1 MAGHQELTS
10 CLPMKLYVSF
20 AARIRAMIDEGVLRP
35 GDKIF
40 SVRQASQKYS
50 LSISTVL
57 RAYLLLEQEG
67 IISSHPQS
75 GYYVTQRK
83 RLKQRG
89 SPLAKDINLAEVD
102 ASKLVL
108 TTLKSIREFGTV
120 PLGSPFPDPQLF
132 PLKKIHQYEKAL
144 TDDEGE
150 WGILSDLPPGNE
162 MLRQQIARRYLFHGM
177 DISPDDIV
185 ITHGATEA
193 ITLCLQAVA
202 KPGAT
207 IVLESPGYYALAH
220 TVERL
225 GMQVLELH
233 TDPESGLDLDALRAT
248 ISATNIAAVVLTA
261 NFQNPLGF
269 VMPDTKKQ
277 ALVALLAEQQ
287 IPLIEDD
294 VYSELY
300 FSDEPPKPT
309 KAFDHEGLVLHCSS
323 FSKCLTPGYRV
334 GWTVAGRYRQEVE
347 RLMFL
352 SSLSLPSAPQI
363 AIAKFMQRDSF
374 EQHLKQLRHTLRSQ
388 YILMRNVIEES
399 FPAGTE
405 LSVPKGGYVIWVRL
419 PPQLDALDLYRAAI
433 DNGITVAPGS
443 IFSRQK
449 HLTHYIRLNFSHLWS
464 LAIEQAVRQ
473 LGKLACELLD
483 ESQQYRS

>member
-1 MAGHQELTS
+1 
-10 CLPMKLYVSF
+10 MKLYVSF

-35 GDKIF
+35 GDRIF
-40 SVRQASQKYS
+40 SVRQASQQYE

-67 IISSHPQS
+67 VISSHPQS
-75 GYYVTQRK
+75 GYYVTPRK
-83 RLKQRG
+83 RLQQRHA
-89 SPLAKDINLAEVD
+89 SPLAKDINLSEID

-144 TDDEGE
+144 TDDQGE
-150 WGILSDLPPGNE
+150 WGVLSDLPPGNE
-162 MLRQQIARRYLFHGM
+162 SLRQQIARRYLANGM
-177 DISPDDIV
+177 DASPDDIV

-202 KPGAT
+202 KAGDMIA
-207 IVLESPGYYALAH
+207 LESPGYYALAH

-225 GMQVLELH
+225 GMKVVEVR
-233 TDPESGLDLDALRAT
+233 TDPESGIDLDALRAMT
-248 ISATNIAAVVLTA
+248 DNVRIAAVLLTT

-269 VMPDTKKQ
+269 VMPDAKKQ
-277 ALVALLAEQQ
+277 ALVAFLAEQN

-294 VYSELY
+294 VYGELY
-300 FSDEPPKPT
+300 FSDAPPLPA
-309 KAFDHEGLVLHCSS
+309 KAFDRAGMVLHCAS
-323 FSKCLTPGYRV
+323 FSKSLAPGYRV
-334 GWTVAGRYRQEVE
+334 GWTSAGRYRQEVE

-374 EQHLKQLRHTLRSQ
+374 DQHLKQLRHSLRSN
-388 YILMRNVIEES
+388 YVLMRNVIEQS
-399 FPAGTE
+399 FPAGTQ
-405 LSVPKGGYVIWVRL
+405 LSVPKGGYVIWVTL
-419 PPQLDALDLYRAAI
+419 PPALDALELYRAAI
-433 DNGITVAPGS
+433 NNGITVAPGT
-443 IFSRQK
+443 IFSRK
-449 HLTHYIRLNFSHLWS
+449 KDLTHFIRLNFSHLWT
-464 LAIEQAVRQ
+464 LAIEQAVREV
-473 LGKLACELLD
+473 GALACEMLAAGKTGLD
-483 ESQQYRS
+483 

>member
-1 MAGHQELTS
+1 
-10 CLPMKLYVSF
+10 MKLYVSF

-40 SVRQASQKYS
+40 SVRQASQKYG

-57 RAYLLLEQEG
+57 RGYLLLEQEG

-75 GYYVTQRK
+75 GYYVTPRK
-83 RLKQRG
+83 RLQQRNT
-89 SPLAKDINLAEVD
+89 SPLSKDINLSEVD

-162 MLRQQIARRYLFHGM
+162 MLRQQIARRYLANDM
-177 DISPDDIV
+177 DVSPDDIV

-202 KPGAT
+202 KAGDIIA
-207 IVLESPGYYALAH
+207 LEAPGYYALAH

-225 GMQVLELH
+225 GMKVAELR
-233 TDPESGLDLDALRAT
+233 TDPESGIDLDALRAT
-248 ISATNIAAVVLTA
+248 TDNVRIAAVVLTT

-269 VMPDTKKQ
+269 VMPDAKKQ
-277 ALVALLAEQQ
+277 ALVEFLAEQQ

-294 VYSELY
+294 VYGELY
-300 FSDEPPKPT
+300 FSETAPKPA
-309 KAFDHEGLVLHCSS
+309 KAFDRSGLVLHCSS
-323 FSKCLTPGYRV
+323 FSKSLAPGYRV
-334 GWTVAGRYRQEVE
+334 GWTSAGRYRQEVE

-352 SSLSLPSAPQI
+352 NSLSLPSAPQI

-388 YILMRNVIEES
+388 YVLIRNVIAES
-399 FPAGTE
+399 FPVGTQ
-405 LSVPKGGYVIWVRL
+405 LSEPKGGYVIWVKL
-419 PPQLDALDLYRAAI
+419 PAQLDALALYRLAI
-433 DNGITVAPGS
+433 DNGITVAPGT
-443 IFSRQK
+443 IFSRK
-449 HLTHYIRLNFSHLWS
+449 KDLTHYIRLNFSHLWT
-464 LAIEQAVRQ
+464 LAIEQAVRDV
-473 LGKLACELLD
+473 GALAHDMLA
-483 ESQQYRS
+483 SHVPQG

>member
-1 MAGHQELTS
+1 
-10 CLPMKLYVSF
+10 MKLYVSF
-20 AARIRAMIDEGVLRP
+20 AARIRAMIDEGVLKP
-35 GDKIF
+35 ADKIF
-40 SVRQASQKYS
+40 SVRQASQKYG

-67 IISSHPQS
+67 VISSHPQS
-75 GYYVTQRK
+75 GYYVTPRK
-83 RLKQRG
+83 RLQQRSA
-89 SPLAKDINLAEVD
+89 SPLAKDLNLSEVD

-150 WGILSDLPPGNE
+150 WGVLSDLPPGNE
-162 MLRQQIARRYLFHGM
+162 MLRQQIARRYLASGI
-177 DISPDDIV
+177 DVSPDDIV

-202 KPGAT
+202 KAGDT
-207 IVLESPGYYALAH
+207 IALESPGYYALAH

-225 GMQVLELH
+225 GMKVAEIR
-233 TDPESGLDLDALRAT
+233 TDPESGIDLDALRAAAADT
-248 ISATNIAAVVLTA
+248 RIAAVILTA

-269 VMPDTKKQ
+269 VMPEAKKQ
-277 ALVALLAEQQ
+277 ALVEFLAEQD

-300 FSDEPPKPT
+300 FSNEPPLPA
-309 KAFDHEGLVLHCSS
+309 KAYDRSGMVLHCSS
-323 FSKCLTPGYRV
+323 FSKSLAPGYRV
-334 GWTVAGRYRQEVE
+334 GWTSAGRYRQEVE

-352 SSLSLPSAPQI
+352 NSLSLTSAPQI

-374 EQHLKQLRHTLRSQ
+374 EQHLKQLRHTLRSN
-388 YILMRNVIEES
+388 YVLIRNVIEQS
-399 FPAGTE
+399 FPIGTE
-405 LSVPKGGYVIWVRL
+405 LSVPKGGYVVWVKL
-419 PPQLDALDLYRAAI
+419 PPAIDALKLYRTAI

-443 IFSRQK
+443 IFSRK
-449 HLTHYIRLNFSHLWS
+449 KDLTHYIRLNFSHLWT
-464 LAIEQAVRQ
+464 LAIEQAVRDV
-473 LGKLACELLD
+473 GALACEMLASARP
-483 ESQQYRS
+483 SQDDDTSD

>member
-1 MAGHQELTS
+1 
-10 CLPMKLYVSF
+10 MKLYVSF

-35 GDKIF
+35 GDRIF
-40 SVRQASQKYS
+40 SVRQASQQYE

-67 IISSHPQS
+67 VISSHPQS
-75 GYYVTQRK
+75 GYYVTPRK
-83 RLKQRG
+83 RLQQRHA
-89 SPLAKDINLAEVD
+89 SPLAKDINLSEID

-144 TDDEGE
+144 TDDQGE
-150 WGILSDLPPGNE
+150 WGVLSDLPPGNE
-162 MLRQQIARRYLFHGM
+162 SLRQQIARRYLANGM
-177 DISPDDIV
+177 DASPDDIV

-202 KPGAT
+202 KAGDMIA
-207 IVLESPGYYALAH
+207 LESPGYYALAH

-225 GMQVLELH
+225 GMKVVEVR
-233 TDPESGLDLDALRAT
+233 TDPVSGIDLDALRAMT
-248 ISATNIAAVVLTA
+248 DNVRIAAVLLTT

-269 VMPDTKKQ
+269 VMPDAKKQ
-277 ALVALLAEQQ
+277 ALVAFLAEQN

-294 VYSELY
+294 VYGELY
-300 FSDEPPKPT
+300 FSDAPPLPA
-309 KAFDHEGLVLHCSS
+309 KAFDRAGMVLHCAS
-323 FSKCLTPGYRV
+323 FSKSLAPGYRV
-334 GWTVAGRYRQEVE
+334 GWTSAGRYRQEVE

-374 EQHLKQLRHTLRSQ
+374 DQHLKQLRHSLRSN
-388 YILMRNVIEES
+388 YVLMRNVIEQS
-399 FPAGTE
+399 FPAGTQ
-405 LSVPKGGYVIWVRL
+405 LSVPKGGYVIWVTL
-419 PPQLDALDLYRAAI
+419 PPALDALELYRAAI
-433 DNGITVAPGS
+433 NNGITVAPGT
-443 IFSRQK
+443 IFSRK
-449 HLTHYIRLNFSHLWS
+449 KDLTHFIRLNFSHLWT
-464 LAIEQAVRQ
+464 LAIEQAVREV
-473 LGKLACELLD
+473 GALACEMLAAGKTGLD
-483 ESQQYRS
+483 

>member
-1 MAGHQELTS
+1 
-10 CLPMKLYVSF
+10 MKLYVSF

-35 GDKIF
+35 GDRIF
-40 SVRQASQKYS
+40 SVRQASQQYE

-67 IISSHPQS
+67 VISSHPQS
-75 GYYVTQRK
+75 GYYVTPRK
-83 RLKQRG
+83 RLQQRHA
-89 SPLAKDINLAEVD
+89 SPLAKDINLSEID

-144 TDDEGE
+144 TDDQGE
-150 WGILSDLPPGNE
+150 WGVLSDLPPGNE
-162 MLRQQIARRYLFHGM
+162 SLRQQIARRYLANGM
-177 DISPDDIV
+177 DASPDDIV

-202 KPGAT
+202 KAGDMIA
-207 IVLESPGYYALAH
+207 LESPGYYALAH

-225 GMQVLELH
+225 GMKVVEVR
-233 TDPESGLDLDALRAT
+233 TDPVSGIDLDALRAM
-248 ISATNIAAVVLTA
+248 ADNVRIAAVLLTT

-269 VMPDTKKQ
+269 VMPDAKKQ
-277 ALVALLAEQQ
+277 ALVAFLAEQN

-294 VYSELY
+294 VYGELY
-300 FSDEPPKPT
+300 FSDAPPLPA
-309 KAFDHEGLVLHCSS
+309 KAFDRAGMVLHCAS
-323 FSKCLTPGYRV
+323 FSKSLTPGYRV
-334 GWTVAGRYRQEVE
+334 GWTSAGRYRQEVE

-374 EQHLKQLRHTLRSQ
+374 DQHLKQLRHSLRSN
-388 YILMRNVIEES
+388 YVLMRNVIEQS
-399 FPAGTE
+399 FPAGTQ
-405 LSVPKGGYVIWVRL
+405 LSVPKGGYVIWVTL
-419 PPQLDALDLYRAAI
+419 PPALDALELYRAAI
-433 DNGITVAPGS
+433 NNGITVAPGT
-443 IFSRQK
+443 IFSRK
-449 HLTHYIRLNFSHLWS
+449 KDLTHFIRLNFSHLWT
-464 LAIEQAVRQ
+464 LAIEQAVREV
-473 LGKLACELLD
+473 GALACEMLAAGKTGLG
-483 ESQQYRS
+483 

>member
-1 MAGHQELTS
+1 
-10 CLPMKLYVSF
+10 MKLYVSF

-35 GDKIF
+35 GDRIF
-40 SVRQASQKYS
+40 SVRQASQQYE

-67 IISSHPQS
+67 VISSHPQS
-75 GYYVTQRK
+75 GYYVTPRK
-83 RLKQRG
+83 RLQQRHA
-89 SPLAKDINLAEVD
+89 SPLAKDINLSEID

-144 TDDEGE
+144 TDDQGE
-150 WGILSDLPPGNE
+150 WGVLSDLPPGNE
-162 MLRQQIARRYLFHGM
+162 SLRQQIARRYLANGM
-177 DISPDDIV
+177 DASPDDIV

-202 KPGAT
+202 KAGDMIA
-207 IVLESPGYYALAH
+207 LESPGYYALAH

-225 GMQVLELH
+225 GMKVVEVR
-233 TDPESGLDLDALRAT
+233 TDPVSGIDLDALRAMT
-248 ISATNIAAVVLTA
+248 DNVRIAAVLLTT

-269 VMPDTKKQ
+269 VMPDAKKQ
-277 ALVALLAEQQ
+277 ALVAFLAEQN

-294 VYSELY
+294 VYGELY
-300 FSDEPPKPT
+300 FSDAPPLPA
-309 KAFDHEGLVLHCSS
+309 KAFDRAGMVLHCAS
-323 FSKCLTPGYRV
+323 FSKSLTPGYRV
-334 GWTVAGRYRQEVE
+334 GWTSAGRYRQEVE

-374 EQHLKQLRHTLRSQ
+374 DQHLKQLRHSLRSN
-388 YILMRNVIEES
+388 YVLMRNVIEQS
-399 FPAGTE
+399 FPAGTQ
-405 LSVPKGGYVIWVRL
+405 LSVPKGGYVIWVTL
-419 PPQLDALDLYRAAI
+419 PPALDALELYRAAI
-433 DNGITVAPGS
+433 NNGITVAPGT
-443 IFSRQK
+443 IFSRK
-449 HLTHYIRLNFSHLWS
+449 KDLTHFIRLNFSHLWT
-464 LAIEQAVRQ
+464 LAIEQAVREV
-473 LGKLACELLD
+473 GALACEMLAAGKTGLD
-483 ESQQYRS
+483 

>member
-1 MAGHQELTS
+1 MAVIKDSTPA
-10 CLPMKLYVSF
+10 PMKLYVSF

-40 SVRQASQKYS
+40 SVRQASQKYG

-57 RAYLLLEQEG
+57 RGYLLLEQEG

-75 GYYVTQRK
+75 GYYVTPRK
-83 RLKQRG
+83 RLQQRNT
-89 SPLAKDINLAEVD
+89 SPLSKDINLSEVD

-162 MLRQQIARRYLFHGM
+162 MLRQQIARRYLANDM
-177 DISPDDIV
+177 DVSPDDIV

-202 KPGAT
+202 KAGDIIA
-207 IVLESPGYYALAH
+207 LEAPGYYALAH

-225 GMQVLELH
+225 GMKVAELR
-233 TDPESGLDLDALRAT
+233 TDPESGIDLDALRAT
-248 ISATNIAAVVLTA
+248 TDNVRIAAVVLTT

-269 VMPDTKKQ
+269 VMPDAKKQ
-277 ALVALLAEQQ
+277 ALVEFLEEQQ

-294 VYSELY
+294 VYGELY
-300 FSDEPPKPT
+300 FSETAPKPA
-309 KAFDHEGLVLHCSS
+309 KAFDRSGLVLHCSS
-323 FSKCLTPGYRV
+323 FSKSLAPGYRV
-334 GWTVAGRYRQEVE
+334 GWTSAGRYRQEVE

-352 SSLSLPSAPQI
+352 NSLSLPSAPQI

-388 YILMRNVIEES
+388 YVLIRNVITES
-399 FPAGTE
+399 FPAGTQ
-405 LSVPKGGYVIWVRL
+405 LSEPKGGYVIWVKL
-419 PPQLDALDLYRAAI
+419 PAQLDALALYRLAI
-433 DNGITVAPGS
+433 DNGITVAPGT
-443 IFSRQK
+443 IFSRK
-449 HLTHYIRLNFSHLWS
+449 KDLTHYIRLNFSHLWT
-464 LAIEQAVRQ
+464 LAIEQAVRDV
-473 LGKLACELLD
+473 GALAHDMLALNAP
-483 ESQQYRS
+483 QG

>member
-1 MAGHQELTS
+1 
-10 CLPMKLYVSF
+10 MKLYVSF

-40 SVRQASQKYS
+40 SVRQASQKYG

-57 RAYLLLEQEG
+57 RGYLLLEQEG

-75 GYYVTQRK
+75 GYYVTPRK
-83 RLKQRG
+83 RLQRHET
-89 SPLAKDINLAEVD
+89 SPLSKDINLSEVD

-150 WGILSDLPPGNE
+150 WGVLSDLPPGNE
-162 MLRQQIARRYLFHGM
+162 MLRQQIARRYLANGM
-177 DISPDDIV
+177 DVSPDDIV

-202 KPGAT
+202 KAGDVIA
-207 IVLESPGYYALAH
+207 LESPGYYALAH

-225 GMQVLELH
+225 GMKVAELR
-233 TDPESGLDLDALRAT
+233 TDPDSGIDLDALRAT
-248 ISATNIAAVVLTA
+248 AGNVRIAAVILTA

-269 VMPDTKKQ
+269 VMPDAKKQ
-277 ALVALLAEQQ
+277 ALVAFLEEQQ

-294 VYSELY
+294 VYGELY
-300 FSDEPPKPT
+300 FSETAPKPA
-309 KAFDHEGLVLHCSS
+309 KAFDRSGLVLHCAS
-323 FSKCLTPGYRV
+323 FSKSLAPGYRV

-352 SSLSLPSAPQI
+352 NSLSMPSAPQI

-374 EQHLKQLRHTLRSQ
+374 ERHLKQLRHTLRSQ
-388 YILMRNVIEES
+388 YVLIRNVIEES
-399 FPAGTE
+399 FPAGTQ
-405 LSVPKGGYVIWVRL
+405 LSAPKGGYVIWVNL
-419 PPQLDALDLYRAAI
+419 PAPLDALKLYRAAI
-433 DNGITVAPGS
+433 DNGITVAPGT
-443 IFSRQK
+443 IFSRK
-449 HLTHYIRLNFSHLWS
+449 KDLTHYIRLNFSHLWT

-473 LGKLACELLD
+473 VGALACGMLADAGNGEA
-483 ESQQYRS
+483 

>member
-1 MAGHQELTS
+1 
-10 CLPMKLYVSF
+10 MKLYVSL

-35 GDKIF
+35 GEKIF
-40 SVRQASQKYS
+40 SVRQASQQYG

-67 IISSHPQS
+67 VISSHPQS
-75 GYYVTQRK
+75 GYYVTPRK
-83 RLKQRG
+83 RLQQKAA
-89 SPLAKDINLAEVD
+89 SPLAKDLNLAEVD

-144 TDDEGE
+144 TDDQGE
-150 WGILSDLPPGNE
+150 WGVLSDLPPGNE
-162 MLRQQIARRYLFHGM
+162 LLRQQIARRYLAHGM
-177 DISPDDIV
+177 DVSPDDIV

-202 KPGAT
+202 KAGDT
-207 IVLESPGYYALAH
+207 IALESPGYYALAH

-225 GMQVLELH
+225 GMKVAELR
-233 TDPESGLDLDALRAT
+233 TDPLTGIDLDALQAVSNNVR
-248 ISATNIAAVVLTA
+248 IAAVILTT

-269 VMPDTKKQ
+269 AMPEAKKQ
-277 ALVALLAEQQ
+277 ALVSFLAAQQ

-300 FSDEPPKPT
+300 FSDAPPKPA
-309 KAFDHEGLVLHCSS
+309 KAYDQQGMVLHCSS
-323 FSKCLTPGYRV
+323 FSKSLAPGYRV

-352 SSLSLPSAPQI
+352 NSLSLPSPPQI

-374 EQHLKQLRHTLRSQ
+374 EQHLKQLRHTLRSN
-388 YILMRNVIEES
+388 YVLIRNVIEQS
-399 FPAGTE
+399 FPAGTQ
-405 LSVPKGGYVIWVRL
+405 LSVPQGGYVIWVKL
-419 PPQLDALDLYRAAI
+419 PPSIDALALYRAAI
-433 DNGITVAPGS
+433 DNGITVAPGT
-443 IFSRQK
+443 IFSRK
-449 HLTHYIRLNFSHLWS
+449 KEFTHYIRLNFSHLWT
-464 LAIEQAVRQ
+464 LAIEQAVREV
-473 LGKLACELLD
+473 GALANAMLVND
-483 ESQQYRS
+483 SSAQ

>member
-1 MAGHQELTS
+1 
-10 CLPMKLYVSF
+10 MKLYVSF

-40 SVRQASQKYS
+40 SVRQASQKYG

-57 RAYLLLEQEG
+57 RGYLLLEQEG

-75 GYYVTQRK
+75 GYYVTPRK
-83 RLKQRG
+83 RLQQRNP
-89 SPLAKDINLAEVD
+89 SPLSKDIDLSEVD

-150 WGILSDLPPGNE
+150 WGVLSDLPPGNE
-162 MLRQQIARRYLFHGM
+162 MLRQQIARRYLANGM
-177 DISPDDIV
+177 DVSPDDIV

-202 KPGAT
+202 KAGDVIA
-207 IVLESPGYYALAH
+207 LESPGYYALAH

-225 GMQVLELH
+225 GMQVAELR
-233 TDPESGLDLDALRAT
+233 TDPDSGIDLDALRAT
-248 ISATNIAAVVLTA
+248 TDNVRIAAVVLTA

-269 VMPDTKKQ
+269 VMPDQKKQ
-277 ALVALLAEQQ
+277 ALVEFLEDRQ

-294 VYSELY
+294 VYGELY
-300 FSDEPPKPT
+300 FSETAPRPA
-309 KAFDHEGLVLHCSS
+309 KAFDRSGLVLHCSS
-323 FSKCLTPGYRV
+323 FSKSLAPGYRV

-352 SSLSLPSAPQI
+352 NSLSLPSAPQI

-388 YILMRNVIEES
+388 YVLIRNVIEES
-399 FPAGTE
+399 FPAGTQ
-405 LSVPKGGYVIWVRL
+405 LSEPKGGYVIWVRL
-419 PPQLDALDLYRAAI
+419 PAQLDALMLYRAAI
-433 DNGITVAPGS
+433 DNGITVAPGT
-443 IFSRQK
+443 IFSRK
-449 HLTHYIRLNFSHLWS
+449 KDLTHYIRLNFSHLWT
-464 LAIEQAVRQ
+464 LAIEQAVREV
-473 LGKLACELLD
+473 GALACGMLA
-483 ESQQYRS
+483 

>member
-1 MAGHQELTS
+1 
-10 CLPMKLYVSF
+10 MKLYVSF
-20 AARIRAMIDEGVLRP
+20 AARIRAMIDEGVLKP
-35 GDKIF
+35 ADKIF
-40 SVRQASQKYS
+40 SVRQASQKYG

-67 IISSHPQS
+67 VISSHPQS
-75 GYYVTQRK
+75 GYYVTPRK
-83 RLKQRG
+83 RLQQRSA
-89 SPLAKDINLAEVD
+89 SPLAKDLNLSEVD

-150 WGILSDLPPGNE
+150 WGVLSDLPPGNE
-162 MLRQQIARRYLFHGM
+162 MLRQQIARRYLASGI
-177 DISPDDIV
+177 DVSPDDIV

-202 KPGAT
+202 KAGDT
-207 IVLESPGYYALAH
+207 IALESPGYYALAH

-225 GMQVLELH
+225 GMKVAEIR
-233 TDPESGLDLDALRAT
+233 TDPESGIDLDALRA
-248 ISATNIAAVVLTA
+248 ATADTRIAAVILTA

-269 VMPDTKKQ
+269 VMPEAKKQ
-277 ALVALLAEQQ
+277 ALVEFLAEQD

-300 FSDEPPKPT
+300 FSNEPPLPA
-309 KAFDHEGLVLHCSS
+309 KAYDRSGMVLHCSS
-323 FSKCLTPGYRV
+323 FSKSLAPGYRV
-334 GWTVAGRYRQEVE
+334 GWTSAGRYRQEVE

-352 SSLSLPSAPQI
+352 NSLSLTSAPQI

-374 EQHLKQLRHTLRSQ
+374 EQHLKQLRHTLRSN
-388 YILMRNVIEES
+388 YVLIRNVIEQS
-399 FPAGTE
+399 FPVGTE
-405 LSVPKGGYVIWVRL
+405 LSVPKGGYVVWVKL
-419 PPQLDALDLYRAAI
+419 PPTIDALKLYRTAI

-443 IFSRQK
+443 IFSRK
-449 HLTHYIRLNFSHLWS
+449 KDLTHYIRLNFSHLWT
-464 LAIEQAVRQ
+464 LAIEQAVRDV
-473 LGKLACELLD
+473 GALACEMLASARP
-483 ESQQYRS
+483 SQDDGTTD

>member
-1 MAGHQELTS
+1 MTGIKDSTPA
-10 CLPMKLYVSF
+10 PMKLYVSF

-40 SVRQASQKYS
+40 SVRQASQKYG

-57 RAYLLLEQEG
+57 RGYLLLEQEG

-75 GYYVTQRK
+75 GYYVTPRK
-83 RLKQRG
+83 RLQQRNT
-89 SPLAKDINLAEVD
+89 SPLSKDINLSEVD

-162 MLRQQIARRYLFHGM
+162 MLRQQIARRYLANDM
-177 DISPDDIV
+177 DVSPDDIV

-202 KPGAT
+202 KAGDIIA
-207 IVLESPGYYALAH
+207 LEAPGYYALAH

-225 GMQVLELH
+225 GMKVAELR
-233 TDPESGLDLDALRAT
+233 TDPESGIDLDALRAT
-248 ISATNIAAVVLTA
+248 TDNVRIAAVVLTT

-269 VMPDTKKQ
+269 VMPDAKKQ
-277 ALVALLAEQQ
+277 ALVEFLAEQQ

-294 VYSELY
+294 VYGELY
-300 FSDEPPKPT
+300 FSETAPKPA
-309 KAFDHEGLVLHCSS
+309 KAFDRSGLVLHCSS
-323 FSKCLTPGYRV
+323 FSKSLAPGYRV
-334 GWTVAGRYRQEVE
+334 GWTSAGRYRQEVE

-352 SSLSLPSAPQI
+352 NSLSLPSAPQI

-388 YILMRNVIEES
+388 YVLIRNVIEES
-399 FPAGTE
+399 FPVGTQ
-405 LSVPKGGYVIWVRL
+405 LSEPKGGYVIWVKL
-419 PPQLDALDLYRAAI
+419 PAQLDALALYRLAI
-433 DNGITVAPGS
+433 DNGITVAPGT
-443 IFSRQK
+443 IFSRK
-449 HLTHYIRLNFSHLWS
+449 KDLTHYIRLNFSHLWT
-464 LAIEQAVRQ
+464 LAIEQAVRDV
-473 LGKLACELLD
+473 GALAHDMLASHVPQD
-483 ESQQYRS
+483 

>member
-1 MAGHQELTS
+1 
-10 CLPMKLYVSF
+10 MKLYVSF

-40 SVRQASQKYS
+40 SVRQASQKYG

-57 RAYLLLEQEG
+57 RGYLLLEQEG

-75 GYYVTQRK
+75 GYYVTPRK
-83 RLKQRG
+83 RLQQRNP
-89 SPLAKDINLAEVD
+89 SPLSKDIDLSEVD

-150 WGILSDLPPGNE
+150 WGVLSDLPPGNE
-162 MLRQQIARRYLFHGM
+162 MLRQQIARRYLAIGM
-177 DISPDDIV
+177 DVSPDDIV

-202 KPGAT
+202 KAGDVIA
-207 IVLESPGYYALAH
+207 LESPGYYALAH

-225 GMQVLELH
+225 GMQVAELR
-233 TDPESGLDLDALRAT
+233 TDPDSGIDLDALRAT
-248 ISATNIAAVVLTA
+248 TDNVRIAAVVLTA

-269 VMPDTKKQ
+269 VMPDQKKQ
-277 ALVALLAEQQ
+277 ALVEFLEDRQ

-294 VYSELY
+294 VYGELY
-300 FSDEPPKPT
+300 FSETAPRPA
-309 KAFDHEGLVLHCSS
+309 KAFDRSGLVLHCSS
-323 FSKCLTPGYRV
+323 FSKSLAPGYRV

-352 SSLSLPSAPQI
+352 NSLSLPSAPQI

-388 YILMRNVIEES
+388 YVLIRNVIEES
-399 FPAGTE
+399 FPAGTQ
-405 LSVPKGGYVIWVRL
+405 LSEPKGGYVIWVRL
-419 PPQLDALDLYRAAI
+419 PAQLDALMLYRAAI
-433 DNGITVAPGS
+433 DNGITVAPGT
-443 IFSRQK
+443 IFSRK
-449 HLTHYIRLNFSHLWS
+449 KDLTHYIRLNFSHLWT
-464 LAIEQAVRQ
+464 LAIEQAVREV
-473 LGKLACELLD
+473 GALACGMLATGRHD
-483 ESQQYRS
+483 

>member
-1 MAGHQELTS
+1 MAGIKDSTPA
-10 CLPMKLYVSF
+10 PMKLYVSF

-40 SVRQASQKYS
+40 SVRQASQKYG

-57 RAYLLLEQEG
+57 RGYLLLEQEG

-75 GYYVTQRK
+75 GYYVTPRK
-83 RLKQRG
+83 RLQQRNT
-89 SPLAKDINLAEVD
+89 SPLSKDINLSEVD

-162 MLRQQIARRYLFHGM
+162 MLRQQIARRYLANDM
-177 DISPDDIV
+177 DVSPDDIV

-202 KPGAT
+202 KAGDIIA
-207 IVLESPGYYALAH
+207 LEAPGYYALAH

-225 GMQVLELH
+225 GMKVAELR
-233 TDPESGLDLDALRAT
+233 TDPESGIDLDALRAT
-248 ISATNIAAVVLTA
+248 TDNVRIAAVVLTT

-269 VMPDTKKQ
+269 VMPDAKKQ
-277 ALVALLAEQQ
+277 ALVEFLEEQQ

-294 VYSELY
+294 VYGELY
-300 FSDEPPKPT
+300 FSETAPKPA
-309 KAFDHEGLVLHCSS
+309 KAFDRSGLVLHCSS
-323 FSKCLTPGYRV
+323 FSKSLAPGYRV
-334 GWTVAGRYRQEVE
+334 GWTSAGHYRQEVE

-352 SSLSLPSAPQI
+352 NSLSLPSAPQI

-388 YILMRNVIEES
+388 YVLIRNVITES
-399 FPAGTE
+399 FPAGTQISE
-405 LSVPKGGYVIWVRL
+405 PKGGYVIWVKL
-419 PPQLDALDLYRAAI
+419 PAQLDALALYRLAI
-433 DNGITVAPGS
+433 DNGITVAPGT
-443 IFSRQK
+443 IFSRK
-449 HLTHYIRLNFSHLWS
+449 KDLTHYIRLNFSHLWT
-464 LAIEQAVRQ
+464 LAIEQAVRDV
-473 LGKLACELLD
+473 GALAHDMLA
-483 ESQQYRS
+483 SHAPQG

>member
-1 MAGHQELTS
+1 MAGIKDSTPA
-10 CLPMKLYVSF
+10 PMKLYVSF

-40 SVRQASQKYS
+40 SVRQASQKYG

-57 RAYLLLEQEG
+57 RGYLLLEQEG

-75 GYYVTQRK
+75 GYYVTPRK
-83 RLKQRG
+83 RLQQRNT
-89 SPLAKDINLAEVD
+89 SPLSKDINLSEVD

-162 MLRQQIARRYLFHGM
+162 MLRQQIARRYLANDM
-177 DISPDDIV
+177 DVSPDDIV

-202 KPGAT
+202 KAGDIIA
-207 IVLESPGYYALAH
+207 LEAPGYYALAH

-225 GMQVLELH
+225 GMKVAELR
-233 TDPESGLDLDALRAT
+233 TDPESGIDLDALRAT
-248 ISATNIAAVVLTA
+248 TDNVRIAAVVLTT

-269 VMPDTKKQ
+269 VMPDAKKQ
-277 ALVALLAEQQ
+277 ALVEFLEEQQ

-294 VYSELY
+294 VYGELY
-300 FSDEPPKPT
+300 FSETAPKPA
-309 KAFDHEGLVLHCSS
+309 KAFDRSGLVLHCSS
-323 FSKCLTPGYRV
+323 FSKSLAPGYRV
-334 GWTVAGRYRQEVE
+334 GWTSAGRYRQEVE

-352 SSLSLPSAPQI
+352 NSLSLPSAPQI

-388 YILMRNVIEES
+388 YVLIRNVITES
-399 FPAGTE
+399 FPAGTQ
-405 LSVPKGGYVIWVRL
+405 LSEPKGGYVIWVKL
-419 PPQLDALDLYRAAI
+419 PAQLDALALYRLAI
-433 DNGITVAPGS
+433 DNGITVAPGT
-443 IFSRQK
+443 IFSRK
-449 HLTHYIRLNFSHLWS
+449 KDLTHYIRLNFSHLWT
-464 LAIEQAVRQ
+464 LAIEQAVRDV
-473 LGKLACELLD
+473 GALAHDMLA
-483 ESQQYRS
+483 SHAPQG